1 MKHLGRTPAE
11 REVLCEIILKRRL
24 AMADLKFMRS
34 AFESDPAEPLPVN
47 SNTTLRPWI
56 EESSIEINLGDYRS
70 WKNWKSFSQPK
81 LREKVHMVE
90 EHNAHAYR
98 LAQTQEVLDLFQAAH
113 RGRPA
118 RTVEE
123 LEEWAGSP
131 ERKQVASKRFQ

>member
-1 MKHLGRTPAE
+1 M
-11 REVLCEIILKRRL
+11 
-24 AMADLKFMRS
+24 
-34 AFESDPAEPLPVN
+34 
-47 SNTTLRPWI
+47 
-56 EESSIEINLGDYRS
+56 NLGDYRS
-70 WKNWKSFSQPK
+70 WKNWKSFSQPNP
-81 LREKVHMVE
+81 REKVHMVE

-98 LAQTQEVLDLFQAAH
+98 LAQTQELLDLFQAAH

>member
-1 MKHLGRTPAE
+1 
-11 REVLCEIILKRRL
+11 
-24 AMADLKFMRS
+24 
-34 AFESDPAEPLPVN
+34 
-47 SNTTLRPWI
+47 
-56 EESSIEINLGDYRS
+56 
-70 WKNWKSFSQPK
+70 
-81 LREKVHMVE
+81 MVE

-98 LAQTQEVLDLFQAAH
+98 LAQTQELLDLFQAAH